1 MVLGYPWAWVKS
13 KEDTIFA
20 LNTTFLDHN
29 DINLGL
35 EGYSIDLLKKLAERM
50 KFEYEIIPAP
60 ENFYGFKENGTW
72 NGLVGALVDGD
83 IDISVAALTMTTERE
98 EGIQKMTH

>member
-1 MVLGYPWAWVKS
+1 M
-13 KEDTIFA
+13 
-20 LNTTFLDHN
+20 
-29 DINLGL
+29 

-98 EGIQKMTH
+98 EGTQ